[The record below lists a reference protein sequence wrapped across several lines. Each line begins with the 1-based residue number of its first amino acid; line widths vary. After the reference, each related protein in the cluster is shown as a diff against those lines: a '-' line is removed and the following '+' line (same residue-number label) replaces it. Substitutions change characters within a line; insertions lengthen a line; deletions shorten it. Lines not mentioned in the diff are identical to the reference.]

1 MVLAVVF
8 CALAGGDKAAVEL
21 GMCSDMDL
29 IAVVAGIEAAL
40 FANAPVVGIQLAL
53 AVMAVDA
60 YAAVTGADLGAA
72 VLLPALVGGG
82 VLYAFD
88 GEVLYIGLNAFAG
101 NLGAS
106 ESGVAAALED
116 GLAVFVADVAVAV
129 AFACAMAVAVS
140 GLAAG
145 TDAYVRCAVISCGRA
160 DIPTAALMA
169 ALFVLTEGGRLQ
181 QDAVVGGQQGAAGAL
196 NVRTGHGDV
205 RCLSCSGSV
214 QAGFAAGIPESM
226 RPMVAEYDD
235 WAAEQGTDSIV
246 PVRYHTNVFGSA
258 SNGYAFGGEL
268 RTEAMWFRSSIF
280 DVLGVKPAHCFCT
293 RVKGD
298 SMYPTL
304 TDRGTVLWQMTS
316 RYTGEGIYLFRQ
328 VDELRIKRLQQING
342 HTFRIISDNANKD
355 IYPTTDLDLREMQD
369 YEFEVYGRYL
379 WDCSIKP

>member
-1 MVLAVVF
+1 METIKL
-8 CALAGGDKAAVEL
+8 
-21 GMCSDMDL
+21 S
-29 IAVVAGIEAAL
+29 IAEI
-40 FANAPVVGIQLAL
+40 ANLVTENRLSGLPETVRGIQ
-53 AVMAVDA
+53 
-60 YAAVTGADLGAA
+60 Y
-72 VLLPALVGGG
+72 
-82 VLYAFD
+82 
-88 GEVLYIGLNAFAG
+88 
-101 NLGAS
+101 
-106 ESGVAAALED
+106 
-116 GLAVFVADVAVAV
+116 
-129 AFACAMAVAVS
+129 
-140 GLAAG
+140 
-145 TDAYVRCAVISCGRA
+145 RA
-160 DIPTAALMA
+160 DKEDWSYKEVPTQ
-169 ALFVLTEGGRLQ
+169 GGKNGLKRIYTLPSY
-181 QDAVVGGQQGAAGAL
+181 VVEELREKGLLHLLGTPSATRQGAPAKPHRSFLKTPA
-196 NVRTGHGDV
+196 RTGG
-205 RCLSCSGSV
+205 
-214 QAGFAAGIPESM
+214 GIPEFM

-258 SNGYAFGGEL
+258 GNGYAFGEEL
-268 RTEAMWFRSSIF
+268 GTEAMWFRSSFF

-355 IYPTTDLDLREMQD
+355 IYPTETLDLREMQD

>member
-1 MVLAVVF
+1 MS
-8 CALAGGDKAAVEL
+8 DITKKSAAELVEL
-21 GMCSDMDL
+21 
-29 IAVVAGIEAAL
+29 AK
-40 FANAPVVGIQLAL
+40 QL
-53 AVMAVDA
+53 V
-60 YAAVTGADLGAA
+60 
-72 VLLPALVGGG
+72 
-82 VLYAFD
+82 
-88 GEVLYIGLNAFAG
+88 IKK
-101 NLGAS
+101 
-106 ESGVAAALED
+106 
-116 GLAVFVADVAVAV
+116 
-129 AFACAMAVAVS
+129 S
-140 GLAAG
+140 GLK
-145 TDAYVRCAVISCGRA
+145 
-160 DIPTAALMA
+160 IPT
-169 ALFVLTEGGRLQ
+169 T
-181 QDAVVGGQQGAAGAL
+181 
-196 NVRTGHGDV
+196 
-205 RCLSCSGSV
+205 
-214 QAGFAAGIPESM
+214 AAGIAYRAEKENWDYEEVPTQGGKNGLKKIYTLPPLLIEEFKEKGLLHLLDTPATAPPPAPTKPHRSFLKTPARTSGGIPEFM

-258 SNGYAFGGEL
+258 GNGYAFGEEL
-268 RTEAMWFRSSIF
+268 RTEAMWFRSSFF

>member
-1 MVLAVVF
+1 METIKL
-8 CALAGGDKAAVEL
+8 
-21 GMCSDMDL
+21 S
-29 IAVVAGIEAAL
+29 IAEI
-40 FANAPVVGIQLAL
+40 ANLVTENRLSGLPETVRGIQ
-53 AVMAVDA
+53 
-60 YAAVTGADLGAA
+60 Y
-72 VLLPALVGGG
+72 
-82 VLYAFD
+82 
-88 GEVLYIGLNAFAG
+88 
-101 NLGAS
+101 
-106 ESGVAAALED
+106 
-116 GLAVFVADVAVAV
+116 
-129 AFACAMAVAVS
+129 
-140 GLAAG
+140 
-145 TDAYVRCAVISCGRA
+145 RA
-160 DIPTAALMA
+160 DKEDWSYKEVPTQGGKNGLKRIYTLPSYVVEELREKGLLHLLGTPSAA
-169 ALFVLTEGGRLQ
+169 R
-181 QDAVVGGQQGAAGAL
+181 QGAPAKPHRSFPKTPA
-196 NVRTGHGDV
+196 RTGG
-205 RCLSCSGSV
+205 
-214 QAGFAAGIPESM
+214 GIPEFM

-258 SNGYAFGGEL
+258 GNGYAFGEEL
-268 RTEAMWFRSSIF
+268 RTEAMWFRSSFF

>member
-1 MVLAVVF
+1 M
-8 CALAGGDKAAVEL
+8 
-21 GMCSDMDL
+21 
-29 IAVVAGIEAAL
+29 
-40 FANAPVVGIQLAL
+40 
-53 AVMAVDA
+53 
-60 YAAVTGADLGAA
+60 
-72 VLLPALVGGG
+72 
-82 VLYAFD
+82 
-88 GEVLYIGLNAFAG
+88 YIGLNAFAG

-106 ESGVAAALED
+106 EGGVAAALED
-116 GLAVFVADVAVAV
+116 GLAAFVADVAVAV
-129 AFACAMAVAVS
+129 AFACAMAVAVA
-140 GLAAG
+140 GL
-145 TDAYVRCAVISCGRA
+145 
-160 DIPTAALMA
+160 
-169 ALFVLTEGGRLQ
+169 
-181 QDAVVGGQQGAAGAL
+181 
-196 NVRTGHGDV
+196 
-205 RCLSCSGSV
+205 
-214 QAGFAAGIPESM
+214 AAGIPESM

-258 SNGYAFGGEL
+258 GNGYAFGEEL
-268 RTEAMWFRSSIF
+268 RTEAMWFRSSFF

-379 WDCSIKP
+379 WDCSINP